1 MAANPGSDDD
11 DAPAPLS
18 ERREKL
24 WRIIFLSDTPMG
36 RAFDIALLVIIS
48 LGVLIVMLESVETI
62 ATRHSDVLRVAE
74 WTVTVLFTIEL
85 ALRLWVV
92 RRPRR
97 YVTSFFGV
105 IDILSV
111 IPTYLSLV
119 VTGTQYLVII
129 RVLRLFRMFR
139 ILKMAQYLGEAAIL
153 MAAIRAS
160 RRKITL
166 FLVSVVAIVCVEGTI
181 VYVIETNANPDF
193 SSIPQAMYWAVVTLT
208 TVGYGDVAPVTV
220 LGKLMAS
227 IVMLTGFAIIAVP
240 TGIMTAELGK
250 QMRLDERTCGE
261 CGWAGHDMRASFC
274 QNCGTKL

>member
-1 MAANPGSDDD
+1 
-11 DAPAPLS
+11 
-18 ERREKL
+18 
-24 WRIIFLSDTPMG
+24 
-36 RAFDIALLVIIS
+36 
-48 LGVLIVMLESVETI
+48 
-62 ATRHSDVLRVAE
+62 
-74 WTVTVLFTIEL
+74 
-85 ALRLWVV
+85 LWVV
-92 RRPRR
+92 RRPLR

-166 FLVSVVAIVCVEGTI
+166 FLIAVLAIVCVEGTV
-181 VYVIETNANPDF
+181 VYVVESTANPAF
-193 SSIPQAMYWAVVTLT
+193 SSIPQSMYWAIVTLT

-220 LGKLMAS
+220 LGKFMAS

-250 QMRLDERTCGE
+250 QMRLDERTCTE
-261 CGWAGHDMRASFC
+261 CGWMGHDVRAFFC
-274 QNCGTKL
+274 KNCGTKL